1 MANILDRFQWFK
13 LQSGTTNLEIEA
25 CLFVFKSGMRGQR
38 GRTLLQN
45 RGGWRRLAKITRCA
59 GRKTTDIPC
68 ALMLILRIS
77 RVKYSHTPA
86 RSPGIY
92 AAPARSE
99 RTGFF
104 KWAIINSTGPR
115 CTHCKHGGNTPYHSS
130 VSDLP
135 NAVCQRK
142 TRPSGNFSRQAP
154 NHGIIFERPR
164 LCYKVIIH
172 ILFFTNR
179 RSNPL
184 LGICA
189 FKPSAASVARGCKAN
204 HAHRLPTVHILP
216 PGA

>member
-86 RSPGIY
+86 RGPLGNICCTGAQRTHRVFQMGHYKFHRAALY
-92 AAPARSE
+92 ALQTWR
-99 RTGFF
+99 
-104 KWAIINSTGPR
+104 
-115 CTHCKHGGNTPYHSS
+115 KHP
-130 VSDLP
+130 VP
-135 NAVCQRK
+135 QQCV
-142 TRPSGNFSRQAP
+142 
-154 NHGIIFERPR
+154 R
-164 LCYKVIIH
+164 LTEC
-172 ILFFTNR
+172 
-179 RSNPL
+179 
-184 LGICA
+184 G
-189 FKPSAASVARGCKAN
+189 
-204 HAHRLPTVHILP
+204 LPT
-216 PGA
+216 